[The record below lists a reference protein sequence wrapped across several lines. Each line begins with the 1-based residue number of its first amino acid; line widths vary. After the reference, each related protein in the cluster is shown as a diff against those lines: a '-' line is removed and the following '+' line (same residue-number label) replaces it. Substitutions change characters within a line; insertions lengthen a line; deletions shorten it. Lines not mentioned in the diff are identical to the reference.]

1 MRQIKFFLSLVSAAI
16 LCLVITACAGEN
28 NGQQVIQDF
37 DDGRK
42 NEPEESAIMPFE
54 DDEDDDGQAE
64 RDRQD
69 QEDARNHPGDD
80 DRIGPI
86 DNDDDGQAE
95 RDRQDQEN
103 LERENREREKQEQE
117 QQSGYRHEVGGAVF
131 YTKHDLNKY
140 LSPDADY
147 PQYFD
152 FVFDSLLYDMWCTN
166 GGGIL
171 ENRVGYSYSDGNDV
185 TRGLW
190 VDAPDS
196 ENDRLYHAVTVLR
209 KVDGTEY
216 TTSIRMYNCPR
227 PDTGYYYIMNNYTH
241 GIHPDMA
248 ALILYALEQMEENP
262 RNGALNDLGLN
273 DNFYCD

>member
-1 MRQIKFFLSLVSAAI
+1 MRKIKLFLSLVSAAI
-16 LCLVITACAGEN
+16 LSLVITACAGEN

-42 NEPEESAIMPFE
+42 NEPEDSVIMPFK
-54 DDEDDDGQAE
+54 DDGDDDGQAE

-117 QQSGYRHEVGGAVF
+117 QQGSYRHEVGGATF
-131 YTKHDLNKY
+131 YTKHDLAKY
-140 LSPDADY
+140 IEEDVEY
-147 PQYFD
+147 PGFFNLNTNAMVTD
-152 FVFDSLLYDMWCTN
+152 IWCTN
-166 GGGIL
+166 GGEVM
-171 ENRVGYSYSDGNDV
+171 ENKVGYSYSNGNDV
-185 TRGLW
+185 TKGLW
-190 VDAPDS
+190 IDVPDS
-196 ENDRLYHAVTVLR
+196 ENKRLYHMITVWA
-209 KVDGTEY
+209 KVDGVEY
-216 TTSIRMYNCPR
+216 TTSIRMYDCSGPKT
-227 PDTGYYYIMNNYTH
+227 DIYCIFSDYMD
-241 GIHPDMA
+241 GIHKDMA
-248 ALILYALEQMEENP
+248 PLLLYALEQMEENP

-273 DNFYCD
+273 DNFYCN